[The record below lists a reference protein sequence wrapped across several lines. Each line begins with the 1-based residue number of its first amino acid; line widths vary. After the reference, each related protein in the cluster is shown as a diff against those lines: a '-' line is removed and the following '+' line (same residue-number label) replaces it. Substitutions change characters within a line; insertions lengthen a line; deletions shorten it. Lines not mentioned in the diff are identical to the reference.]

1 MINFLE
7 GVLKGCGFWDLG
19 RIEVVVVIVVD
30 PVLFVLL

>member
-1 MINFLE
+1 MIIFWGGE
-7 GVLKGCGFWDLG
+7 LKGCGFWDLG